1 MNISKFLLID
11 VAIVIAGIP
20 LVFLLQGDKKKSPLL
35 RSPNKKKLIRKTSVK
50 LPDKEK
56 LIELEKLARMKG
68 SGIKFDSLKGDW
80 KFVSVWEKD
89 SENENSIFSSLLRV
103 FAAKIE
109 FKKDLS
115 NEFPQYF
122 SIVTSIKF
130 GFFSMEFSGSGY
142 LKGKQPILP
151 FFFNLIQLKSGSSI
165 LFSKSLK
172 EPLEKDKSCFEMIS
186 SEESYGW
193 LSARG
198 QGGALLL
205 WLKD

>member
-1 MNISKFLLID
+1 MNLSKFLLID
-11 VAIVIAGIP
+11 ALLVFAGIP
-20 LVFLLQGDKKKSPLL
+20 FLYLYQKKNIKPTFFRSSNQEELLEKISDK
-35 RSPNKKKLIRKTSVK
+35 RPN
-50 LPDKEK
+50 KEK
-56 LIELEKLARMKG
+56 LLALEQIARRKG
-68 SGIKFDSLKGDW
+68 SGITFESIIGNW

-89 SENENSIFSSLLRV
+89 SEDENSIFSALLRV

-115 NEFPQYF
+115 NECQQNF

-130 GFFSMEFSGSGY
+130 GFFSIEFSGSGY
-142 LKGKQPILP
+142 LKRKQPILP
-151 FFFNLIQLKSGSSI
+151 FFFNLIELKSGSNI
-165 LFSKSLK
+165 LLSKSLK
-172 EPLEKDKSCFEMIS
+172 EPLEKDKSFFEMIS